1 MTFKCDHE
9 TICQHNKFREACV
22 RCSMLWPDPDQ
33 RPRLIDIRD
42 NLTAR
47 IAEAQRE
54 GWLGEIEGLEISLAG
69 ATDKITQIDQRS
81 HKQRQPVVVLGN
93 PTVRTQVTSLPARV

>member
-1 MTFKCDHE
+1 
-9 TICQHNKFREACV
+9 
-22 RCSMLWPDPDQ
+22 MLWPDPDQ

-54 GWLGEIEGLEISLAG
+54 GWLGEIEGLEVSLAG
-69 ATDKITQIDQRS
+69 AADKIAQIDQRS
-81 HKQRQPVVVLGN
+81 NTHRQPVVALGN
-93 PTVRTQVTSLPARV
+93 PTARTQVTKRPARI